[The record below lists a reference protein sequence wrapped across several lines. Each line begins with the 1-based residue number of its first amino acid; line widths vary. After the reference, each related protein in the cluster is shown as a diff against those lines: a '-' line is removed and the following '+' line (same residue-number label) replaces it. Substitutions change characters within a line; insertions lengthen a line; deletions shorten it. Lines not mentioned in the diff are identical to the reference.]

1 MGVSCMQVVSTFGYK
16 YSGISIKLVDRD
28 LKDSQTRGGIIEI
41 VFLKFFYMWRYIF
54 TTFCNMYNYWARH
67 FHLFIILSIYGSRS

>member
-41 VFLKFFYMWRYIF
+41 VFLKFFY
-54 TTFCNMYNYWARH
+54 T
-67 FHLFIILSIYGSRS
+67 